1 MKLNYLLIPLAMLCT
16 LASAQKKKKNKPSTE
31 VVSANN
37 SSRVSGFIDYSLD
50 ESQDRILLH
59 VSRLEEEFLYLSS
72 LSSGVGSN
80 DIGLD
85 RGKLNE
91 EQVVRFVKFGN
102 KLLLIQSNYSFRAI
116 SDNPDET
123 RAVRE
128 AFAQSVIWG
137 FYIEE
142 EINGVYTVDATS
154 FFVRDAA
161 SISQTLSQTKQGNYN
176 LDLTRSALNYS
187 RIKNFPKNSEFDA
200 FLTFVGEPK
209 GDWINS
215 VTPSPEAVTVAVHH
229 SFVALPDSNYQ
240 PRKFDPRAGLYGIE
254 YYDFATPIGEPLK
267 KKFVNRHR
275 LVKKNPSAAKSEAV
289 EPIVYYLDRGAPEP
303 IRSALMEGASW
314 WNQAFEA
321 AGFIDAFQVK
331 LLPEGADPMD
341 ARYNIIQW
349 VHRSTRGWSYGTGVS
364 DPRTGEIIKG
374 HVTLGSLRVRQ
385 DYLIAEGLLSP
396 YVNDSTAS
404 PEMEKMALA
413 RLRQLSA
420 HEVGH
425 TLGLAHSYAS
435 SSEGRASVMD
445 YPHPKIDLIDGN
457 ISLAHAYDDKI
468 GNWDKVAIA
477 YGYTQFTEDTDED
490 EALNEI
496 ISKSLKNGLT
506 FLSDQDARPQGG
518 SHPYAHLWDNG
529 KDAVAELRHLMEVRK
544 IALRNLGKNSIP
556 KGTTYAK
563 LEEILVPIYYLHR
576 YQVEAAVKLIGG
588 RNYRYALKGDGQ
600 LITEEVPGDLQIM
613 AIDALLKTV
622 EPQNLVLPEDLLAM
636 IPPRPLHVARTSELV
651 ELRTSPNFDAL
662 SAAATASDLV
672 FSLMLNPQRAS
683 RMIEYSSRNTNQPGL
698 ELLINKMIAA
708 TWYQKPEKGYLG
720 EIQHVVNL
728 NLLNHLI
735 RLAADESANPQANAL
750 AYQTLLKLK
759 GRLADKLPTSSN
771 SNTLANRQ
779 YADRLIELFQND
791 PDDFETNKA
800 PEIPAGSPIGMD
812 MRCGF

>member
-16 LASAQKKKKNKPSTE
+16 LASAQKKKKNKPSQE
-31 VVSANN
+31 AVSANN

-254 YYDFATPIGEPLK
+254 YYDFATPIGEPLN

-289 EPIVYYLDRGAPEP
+289 EPIVYYLDRGA
-303 IRSALMEGASW
+303 
-314 WNQAFEA
+314 
-321 AGFIDAFQVK
+321 
-331 LLPEGADPMD
+331 
-341 ARYNIIQW
+341 
-349 VHRSTRGWSYGTGVS
+349 
-364 DPRTGEIIKG
+364 
-374 HVTLGSLRVRQ
+374 
-385 DYLIAEGLLSP
+385 
-396 YVNDSTAS
+396 
-404 PEMEKMALA
+404 
-413 RLRQLSA
+413 
-420 HEVGH
+420 
-425 TLGLAHSYAS
+425 
-435 SSEGRASVMD
+435 
-445 YPHPKIDLIDGN
+445 
-457 ISLAHAYDDKI
+457 
-468 GNWDKVAIA
+468 
-477 YGYTQFTEDTDED
+477 
-490 EALNEI
+490 
-496 ISKSLKNGLT
+496 
-506 FLSDQDARPQGG
+506 
-518 SHPYAHLWDNG
+518 
-529 KDAVAELRHLMEVRK
+529 
-544 IALRNLGKNSIP
+544 
-556 KGTTYAK
+556 
-563 LEEILVPIYYLHR
+563 
-576 YQVEAAVKLIGG
+576 
-588 RNYRYALKGDGQ
+588 
-600 LITEEVPGDLQIM
+600 
-613 AIDALLKTV
+613 
-622 EPQNLVLPEDLLAM
+622 
-636 IPPRPLHVARTSELV
+636 
-651 ELRTSPNFDAL
+651 
-662 SAAATASDLV
+662 
-672 FSLMLNPQRAS
+672 
-683 RMIEYSSRNTNQPGL
+683 
-698 ELLINKMIAA
+698 
-708 TWYQKPEKGYLG
+708 
-720 EIQHVVNL
+720 
-728 NLLNHLI
+728 
-735 RLAADESANPQANAL
+735 
-750 AYQTLLKLK
+750 
-759 GRLADKLPTSSN
+759 
-771 SNTLANRQ
+771 
-779 YADRLIELFQND
+779 
-791 PDDFETNKA
+791 
-800 PEIPAGSPIGMD
+800 
-812 MRCGF
+812 